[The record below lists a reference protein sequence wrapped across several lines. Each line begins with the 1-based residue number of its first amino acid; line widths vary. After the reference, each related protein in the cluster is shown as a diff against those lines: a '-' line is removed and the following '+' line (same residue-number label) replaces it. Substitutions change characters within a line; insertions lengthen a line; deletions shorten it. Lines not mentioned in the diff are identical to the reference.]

1 MKKALITTFIAIVLS
16 AGIFF
21 SAGNLNVSAS
31 ETENH
36 IYIESLQVSGT
47 DIFFEVETTDVDKVI
62 LEYSYYKETILFSRL
77 VRLNVQKVS
86 INTTTGLSK
95 YHFSKPNNALSM
107 KIWRI
112 ANDSTI
118 RSTVNGEYIYSEA
131 TALSQVQARVKQII
145 VDNDLITKE
154 RIYSDSLAA
163 KNYRFVMHFDLVD
176 EEGVPIDIDRIIRL
190 GAKFNVIQTGL
201 ISSTTTKNLI
211 IEETTFYPQSYF
223 PFFVPERITQ
233 NIDQSFDTNYTW
245 MVDLGSFTAG
255 PHIPF
260 IAPADIT
267 LEKTQL
273 LTIDYVFEGVFY
285 NDQVVIDEP
294 YDSEDIIDVI
304 PGTTDPATGLWDR
317 LDELFGNLEN
327 SIKTIIIIVVGLGVI
342 LVLSLLFKT
351 FSLVKNIFIGLWKI
365 IKFIVIEIPKA
376 LVSFIKFLFI
386 PRSNRKERE
395 NVNRYF

>member
-1 MKKALITTFIAIVLS
+1 MKKALITTIIAILLS

-47 DIFFEVETTDVDKVI
+47 DIFFEVETTDVDQVI

-154 RIYSDSLAA
+154 RVYSDNIAA
-163 KNYRFVMHFDLVD
+163 KAYRFVMHFDLVD
-176 EEGVPIDIDRIIRL
+176 EENNPIDIDRIIKL
-190 GAKFNVIQTGL
+190 SAKFNVVQSGL
-201 ISSTTTKNLI
+201 ISTTTTKNLI

-223 PFFVPERITQ
+223 PFFVPQRITQ

-245 MVDLGSFTAG
+245 MVDLGSYKSG

-260 IAPADIT
+260 IAPGDVT
-267 LEKTQL
+267 LDKTQL

-294 YDSEDIIDVI
+294 YDSDDIIDVI
-304 PGTTDPATGLWDR
+304 PGTTDPVTNLWER
-317 LDELFGNLEN
+317 LDELFGNLDN
-327 SIKTIIIIVVGLGVI
+327 AIKTILIIVAGLGVV

-351 FSLVKNIFIGLWKI
+351 FSLLKNISIGLFKV
-365 IKFIVIEIPKA
+365 IKFIVIGIPKG
-376 LVSFIKFLFI
+376 FIKLIWFLI
-386 PRSNRKERE
+386 VPRSDRKERE

>member
-1 MKKALITTFIAIVLS
+1 MKKALITTFIAILLS